1 MKTRNSHP
9 STEFY
14 STYKANKEKSIK
26 FMQFGMIIMIMIIMI
41 LFSWTDFNQHAIRS
55 IL

>member
-9 STEFY
+9 RTEFY

-26 FMQFGMIIMIMIIMI
+26 FMQFSMNSNNYDSLLM
-41 LFSWTDFNQHAIRS
+41 D
-55 IL
+55 